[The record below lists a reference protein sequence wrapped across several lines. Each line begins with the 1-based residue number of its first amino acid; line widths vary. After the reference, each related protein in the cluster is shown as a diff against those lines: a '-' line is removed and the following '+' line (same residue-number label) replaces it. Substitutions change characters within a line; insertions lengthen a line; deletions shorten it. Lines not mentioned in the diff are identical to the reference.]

1 MTNETKIY
9 RVVYYLEDTGFSE
22 IYAST
27 LGEANKIRK
36 KLKANFS
43 DDDQMFEVY
52 STETIRYKT
61 NRRGIAD
68 LCNQITPT

>member
-9 RVVYYLEDTGFSE
+9 RVVYYLQDSGFSE

-36 KLKANFS
+36 KLKETFS
-43 DDDQMFEVY
+43 DDPMFEVY
-52 STETIRYKT
+52 ATETIRYKT
-61 NRRGIAD
+61 NRRGVAD